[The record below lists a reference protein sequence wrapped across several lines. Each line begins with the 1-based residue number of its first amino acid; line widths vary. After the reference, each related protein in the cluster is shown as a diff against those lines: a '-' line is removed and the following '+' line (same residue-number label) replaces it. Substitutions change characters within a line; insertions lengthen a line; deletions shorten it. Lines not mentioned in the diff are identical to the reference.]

1 MGCSSHAFPML
12 PNRGNSDASSSIIF
26 LFHIGKAV
34 GGGSAL
40 SGVDNWLFLFSEIE
54 NYQVP
59 FLVD

>member
-1 MGCSSHAFPML
+1 M
-12 PNRGNSDASSSIIF
+12 
-26 LFHIGKAV
+26 

-59 FLVD
+59 FIVD